1 MTRRD
6 DVQAPMTLER
16 FRQLVE
22 AYGADFARMPE
33 AERASAR
40 ALLESSE
47 AARALWDEAR
57 ALDAL
62 LDAPQDLAPSP
73 ALERALAQIP
83 ERHAQKGVVIQLA
96 PFRSKAWMLFA
107 AAASLLLGVLS
118 GAQTED
124 EATTWASL
132 DSAGEIAL
140 EDEDEL
146 SELGALAFGSDLF
159 LGIDY
164 EGELE

>member
-16 FRQLVE
+16 FGQLVD

-40 ALLESSE
+40 ALLESSPQ
-47 AARALWDEAR
+47 ARALWDEAR

-62 LDAPQDLAPSP
+62 LDTPQQDLAPSP

-83 ERHAQKGVVIQLA
+83 ERHAQKGVVVQLV
-96 PFRSKAWMLFA
+96 PFRSRVTMLFA
-107 AAASLLLGVLS
+107 AAASLLLGVFS
-118 GAQTED
+118 GTQSED
-124 EATTWASL
+124 VRWASL
-132 DSAGEIAL
+132 DAAGDVAL
-140 EDEDEL
+140 EGDDEL

-159 LGIDY
+159 LGLDY
-164 EGELE
+164 EGDLE